1 MAKIYSIKNILHRL
15 QTTRINSLL
24 FICLLV
30 LFSSCKTKKQ
40 VLQFSNIRPMRAV
53 KLYDQTQLNQIQFKT
68 LSLKFSANYQKG
80 GESQSFGGTIRIIND
95 SLIWVSIV
103 PALGIEAAR
112 LLITKDSIKLIN
124 RMKSSYYVG
133 NYSFLRNMLSLEI
146 DYEMLQCLL
155 ANEFF
160 IYSKN
165 PEMEENIRGFKS
177 SDDSS
182 GYVIRSLKER
192 KVNRKLKKNKL
203 NDLILQEIHI
213 LPEIYKI
220 SRMFINDFE
229 NQKSLDVSYS
239 NFEKEDSLL
248 FPKIVDCKIKNIN
261 DEINLN
267 MEFTKITI
275 NKILEYPF
283 SIPEKYTKTIE

>member
-1 MAKIYSIKNILHRL
+1 MAKTYCIKNILHRL

>member
-1 MAKIYSIKNILHRL
+1 
-15 QTTRINSLL
+15 
-24 FICLLV
+24 
-30 LFSSCKTKKQ
+30 
-40 VLQFSNIRPMRAV
+40 MRAV